1 MANFYEYMFSANK
14 QNSSS
19 DEKFVE
25 DKRDEYHTKK
35 YYTICCRDGDNQLLD
50 LINYIAKN
58 GNGGH
63 SFDIVVDSGDKEREQ
78 HFFWD
83 GDGSDRIIS
92 VVSSKTG
99 DYKELLGILFETL
112 RRIESFTWIEGNEET
127 VDKQKLINALT
138 DIKDL
143 ARPLLE
149 GAEVEDPI
157 KDALRE
163 VKFILM
169 NDDSTDE
176 KLDAIKFIAEE
187 ALKN

>member
-1 MANFYEYMFSANK
+1 MSSFYEYMFSENQKNTEAG
-14 QNSSS
+14 S
-19 DEKFVE
+19 EKAVA
-25 DKRDEYHTKK
+25 DRDEYHTKK
-35 YYTICCRDGDNQLLD
+35 YYTICCRDGDKQLLD

-63 SFDIVVDSGDKEREQ
+63 SFDIVVDPGDKEREK

-92 VVSSKTG
+92 VVASKTG
-99 DYKELLGILFETL
+99 DDKELTGILLETL
-112 RRIESFTWIEGNEET
+112 RRIESFAWIEGNEET

-138 DIKDL
+138 DIQDL
-143 ARPLLE
+143 VRPLLE